1 MRCPACAV
9 DMVTVKVQIVEI
21 DRCPACGGVA
31 LEKGEAETIDALGL
45 GHVIEG
51 GVIAT
56 LQQRATPA
64 RCHVCVRENLSVVR
78 EYSSYRFELGFV
90 VKQCRVGRRTRR
102 DATARHRCDPRPQG
116 R

>member
-1 MRCPACAV
+1 MQCPACETV
-9 DMVTVKVQIVEI
+9 MVTVTIRGIEI

-64 RCHVCVRENLSVVR
+64 RCHVCVREMIALSGAGDG
-78 EYSSYRFELGFV
+78 EYDWCEG
-90 VKQCRVGRRTRR
+90 CERVCV
-102 DATARHRCDPRPQG
+102 HRG
-116 R
+116 A